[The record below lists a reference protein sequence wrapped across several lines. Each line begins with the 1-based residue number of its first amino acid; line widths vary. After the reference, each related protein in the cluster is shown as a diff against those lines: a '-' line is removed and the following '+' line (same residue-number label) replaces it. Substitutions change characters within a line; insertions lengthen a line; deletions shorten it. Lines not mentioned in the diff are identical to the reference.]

1 MSAKFE
7 KLRIKLAT
15 MWSRWRLTWKE
26 VGVILALAYFTPIG
40 GSRAGTFHFPLVMFS
55 HLIVTVLLIVWTVN
69 RFRHGRSLPKTP
81 LDLPL
86 LVFYLLNVISTLFST
101 EPRLSLENLL
111 HLTIFILIYYLVVD
125 MLISGWSISS
135 LVMPMLVVA
144 SVMIIA
150 ELLEVALWLG
160 IWYAGTGEL
169 SPLPAL
175 NNYRRRIIMG
185 PANVLAWYLV
195 LLVPLALAQ
204 FMRAN
209 SRKAKMNMSV
219 WAIGAILVFSSTL
232 SRSGFVGM
240 AAGLAAF
247 AVLVI
252 TPRLQLRN
260 KTLLTYLRMPTVIAG
275 ILLSI
280 LLGAVFSTVALK
292 LADLRV
298 GTIEVRF
305 ELWRAGLEMI
315 VSRPLLGG
323 GPGTFGYL
331 FHQVPDF
338 NRFIPDTFYNN
349 AHNGYINIAA
359 ETGLPSLLMG
369 LWLIAALAI
378 GVSRSPRNPDD
389 ASNHHRLIMN
399 ACFAGI
405 IGLLAATLF
414 DVPWVFPLMT
424 LHVILLTAIIIKPH
438 SIPHRLTT
446 QAARWLIPGALGV
459 MAGILL
465 WTDSAHYFQ
474 QRAIQAMDDD
484 NLPAAIDA
492 LRKSISIDP
501 FLSTYRFQLGV
512 VQGYL
517 ALEELDETALHQA
530 IAAFEAEISRGGDT
544 AINNGNLAWLYRSAG
559 ETIEALSHMQRAAT
573 LAPRESCYQ
582 LSLGYLL
589 EEVGN
594 YQAASESYA
603 SAIMVNPALIDS
615 GFWQVTA
622 YRRDIKPDL
631 LAQAGHPAR
640 PRGDGLP
647 CREVIAAYDYASQVY
662 HRMDLRADF
671 WPDSIAHLPYDSQVH
686 EYLELARTYRQT
698 GESEQA
704 DELCQWLGTFYES
717 GYLKELD
724 EGDDKEWPCP
734 DRRPHS
740 SDGVE

>member
-15 MWSRWRLTWKE
+15 IWTRWRLTWKE
-26 VGVILALAYFTPIG
+26 VVVILALAYFTPIG
-40 GSRAGTFHFPLVMFS
+40 GTRAGSFHFPLVMFS
-55 HLIVTVLLIVWTVN
+55 HLIAIAVLISWTTH
-69 RFRHGRSLPKTP
+69 RFLQRRWLPKTP

-125 MLISGWSISS
+125 MLISGWSVSF
-135 LVMPMLVVA
+135 VVRPMLVVG

-160 IWYAGTGEL
+160 IWYAGTGDL
-169 SPLPAL
+169 SPLSAL

-204 FMRAN
+204 FLQAN
-209 SRKAKMNMSV
+209 SRKARMNMSV

-240 AAGLAAF
+240 AVGLAVF

-252 TPRLQLRN
+252 TPRLRLRN
-260 KTLLTYLRMPTVIAG
+260 ETLLAYLRRPTVIAG
-275 ILLSI
+275 ILLTMV
-280 LLGAVFSTVALK
+280 LGAVFSTVALK

-305 ELWRAGLEMI
+305 ELWRAAVEMI
-315 VSRPLLGG
+315 VSRPVLGG

-349 AHNGYINIAA
+349 AHNGFINVAA
-359 ETGLPSLLMG
+359 EAGLPCLLMG
-369 LWLIAALAI
+369 LWLIAALAMI
-378 GVSRSPRNPDD
+378 VSRNLGSPDD
-389 ASNHHRLIMN
+389 ASNHHRLIIN

-414 DVPWVFPLMT
+414 DVPWVFPLITM
-424 LHVILLTAIIIKPH
+424 HVILLTAIIVKPH
-438 SIPHRLTT
+438 SMPRRLTT
-446 QAARWLIPGALGV
+446 QPMRWLIPGALGV
-459 MAGILL
+459 IAGILL

-492 LRKSISIDP
+492 LRRSISIDP
-501 FLSTYRFQLGV
+501 FLSIYRFQLGV

-517 ALEELDETALHQA
+517 ALEELDEIALHQA
-530 IAAFEAEISRGGDT
+530 IAAFETEISRGGNT

-559 ETIEALSHMQRAAT
+559 ETREAVSHMQRAAT
-573 LAPRESCYQ
+573 LAPRDSCYQ

-603 SAIMVNPALIDS
+603 STIMANPVLIDS

-640 PRGDGLP
+640 PPGDGLP
-647 CREVIAAYDYASQVY
+647 CQEVIAAYDYASQVY
-662 HRMDLRADF
+662 HRLDLRADF
-671 WPDSIAHLPYDSQVH
+671 WPDSITHLPYDSQVH

-704 DELCQWLGTFYES
+704 DELCQWLGMFYEPR
-717 GYLKELD
+717 YLKELD
-724 EGDDKEWPCP
+724 NGDDKEWPCP

-740 SDGVE
+740 SDSVE